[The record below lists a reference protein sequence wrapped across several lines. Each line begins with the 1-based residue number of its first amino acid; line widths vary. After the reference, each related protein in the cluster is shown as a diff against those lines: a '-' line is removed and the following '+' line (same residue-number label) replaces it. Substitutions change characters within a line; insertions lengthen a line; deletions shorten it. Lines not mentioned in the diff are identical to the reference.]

1 MGKAYRV
8 RTGAEFGGTRRTTTH
23 GGKLTELLKA
33 KGNGKWE
40 CIELGN
46 GCLWGARGLRARG
59 AAASSVARPLGARP
73 AGRAPGG
80 KERCPSAAGAARR
93 TRVRGSLRRAGG
105 AQRGGASEEPGWR
118 CWGESCAVKRHTGRD
133 VSCWVNGGDG
143 AGLSWYLRSSP
154 PVTGATSVKPGHSF
168 HFREQNVL
176 HMACAHGNLVFG
188 TSSNRQQNKTQD
200 CVEEGFLIPLLPV
213 FTSNIDKSVCSDPP
227 DQPGNVSCIQD
238 GRDGNLTCTWDKGRL
253 THIDTTYVVQLTNE
267 TECLRFAEDS
277 MNPKYGSLNLTKLNF
292 ESNYTAVVAAS
303 NRLGNASSLPF
314 TFMLIDIVKPHSPT
328 DILVKFDNVS
338 ATNCTVLWQ
347 DQQQTQSFRLRYRPV
362 NSHSW
367 NMVETLNST
376 RYNLHDLKPHR
387 EYEFQVCCKF
397 HPNRGMWSDWST
409 FRIQTPEAV
418 PSGLLDV
425 WYVIQDMDSQTQ
437 NITLFWKVMSKSE
450 ARGKILH
457 YTLTFQALNQKSPRT
472 TDVNIT
478 TQTHFTRVLPKV
490 DYNIMVYAHNSK
502 GNSSPTSIITDLSI
516 LDLPPPQSISVT
528 PMGNNSIFVIWAP
541 PIESAAF
548 NGYIV
553 EWAKTCSPEPHL
565 NWIKFP
571 ASNLSTIISVI
582 HKETSSNSFLI
593 KNLQRGVNY
602 VLWMTASTM
611 AGESPMGNEELVYL
625 ESASEWMIVSAAC
638 IVFGISACICFVQS
652 VQKAL
657 CSLLSVLVPQWYR
670 KAIPDPAN
678 STWAKKYSSV
688 ENELNLDS
696 SQFLSY
702 FSSFE
707 EPETIEVEEVFIK
720 REPVAF
726 KDIPIFNNIENSEC
740 HDWQIEN
747 SFEKQESTEKN
758 SEYKPLAPSTPD
770 DGDNYKCHLPYLY
783 KKVVLEET
791 EQIQTVSEYLTNPLT
806 DMTVNY
812 LPSNILSPIMDTNEE
827 SNEFECKS
835 FSIFPTTSLLM
846 PMFSCG
852 GKLTLDAVKIDC
864 NSFTD

>member
-1 MGKAYRV
+1 MFSTWLVHMAIWCLVHAVTENCKRGDMIASTDSVVLPGSSITLSCRLKQGEQCKELIFNNSETVLAYGRH
-8 RTGAEFGGTRRTTTH
+8 TFSCKC
-23 GGKLTELLKA
+23 KL
-33 KGNGKWE
+33 NGKII
-40 CIELGN
+40 CGIDIYVGN
-46 GCLWGARGLRARG
+46 
-59 AAASSVARPLGARP
+59 
-73 AGRAPGG
+73 
-80 KERCPSAAGAARR
+80 
-93 TRVRGSLRRAGG
+93 
-105 AQRGGASEEPGWR
+105 
-118 CWGESCAVKRHTGRD
+118 
-133 VSCWVNGGDG
+133 
-143 AGLSWYLRSSP
+143 
-154 PVTGATSVKPGHSF
+154 
-168 HFREQNVL
+168 
-176 HMACAHGNLVFG
+176 
-188 TSSNRQQNKTQD
+188 
-200 CVEEGFLIPLLPV
+200 
-213 FTSNIDKSVCSDPP
+213 PP
-227 DQPGNVSCIQD
+227 DQPGNVSCIQY

-267 TECLRFAEDS
+267 TECLHFAEES

-347 DQQQTQSFRLRYRPV
+347 DQQRTQSFRLRYRPV

-376 RYNLHDLKPHR
+376 RYNLHDLKPHT

-397 HPNRGMWSDWST
+397 HPSRGMWSDWST

-425 WYVIQDMDSQTQ
+425 WYKMRDMDSQTQ

-478 TQTHFTRVLPKV
+478 TQTHFTRVLPKM

-516 LDLPPPQSISVT
+516 LDLPPPQSISLT
-528 PMGNNSIFVIWAP
+528 PMGNSSIFVIWAP

-571 ASNLSTIISVI
+571 ASNLSTIISAPSAGPQVYTAVKGDGVWVSWEEIPAHQQMGCIISYNIYLQKKNSEEGPKVYVI
-582 HKETSSNSFLI
+582 HKETSRNSFLI

-611 AGESPMGNEELVYL
+611 VGESPVGNEELVYL
-625 ESASEWMIVSAAC
+625 ESSSEWIIVSAAC
-638 IVFGISACICFVQS
+638 IFFGISACICFVQS
-652 VQKAL
+652 VKKAL
-657 CSLLSVLVPQWYR
+657 CSLLSVLMPQWYR

-696 SQFLSY
+696 NQFLSY

-726 KDIPIFNNIENSEC
+726 KDIPIFNNIKTSEG
-740 HDWQIEN
+740 HDWQTIEN

-758 SEYKPLAPSTPD
+758 SEYKPLAPSTP

-852 GKLTLDAVKIDC
+852 AKLTLDAVKIDC

>member
-1 MGKAYRV
+1 MFSTWLVHLVIWCLVQAVTENCKRGHMIASTDSVVLPGSNITLSCQLKQGEQCKELIFNKSKMVLAYGRH
-8 RTGAEFGGTRRTTTH
+8 TFSC
-23 GGKLTELLKA
+23 KCKS
-33 KGNGKWE
+33 NGKII
-40 CIELGN
+40 CGIDIYVGN
-46 GCLWGARGLRARG
+46 
-59 AAASSVARPLGARP
+59 
-73 AGRAPGG
+73 
-80 KERCPSAAGAARR
+80 
-93 TRVRGSLRRAGG
+93 
-105 AQRGGASEEPGWR
+105 
-118 CWGESCAVKRHTGRD
+118 
-133 VSCWVNGGDG
+133 
-143 AGLSWYLRSSP
+143 
-154 PVTGATSVKPGHSF
+154 
-168 HFREQNVL
+168 
-176 HMACAHGNLVFG
+176 
-188 TSSNRQQNKTQD
+188 
-200 CVEEGFLIPLLPV
+200 
-213 FTSNIDKSVCSDPP
+213 PP
-227 DQPGNVSCIQD
+227 DQPGNVSCILY

-253 THIDTTYVVQLTNE
+253 THIETTYVVQLTNE
-267 TECLRFAEDS
+267 TECLSFAEES

-303 NRLGNASSLPF
+303 NSLGNASSLPF

-338 ATNCTVLWQ
+338 ETNCTILWQ

-376 RYNLHDLKPHR
+376 RYNLHDLKPHT

-397 HPNRGMWSDWST
+397 HPNRGIWSDWST
-409 FRIQTPEAV
+409 FRKQTPEAV

-425 WYVIQDMDSQTQ
+425 WYIRQDMDSKTQ
-437 NITLFWKVMSKSE
+437 KITLFWKVMSKSE
-450 ARGKILH
+450 ARGEILH
-457 YTLTFQALNQKSPRT
+457 YILDFQALNQTSLRT
-472 TDVNIT
+472 TNETIT
-478 TQTHFTRVLPKV
+478 TQTHYTIVLPKV

-502 GNSSPTSIITDLSI
+502 GNSPPTSIVIDLSI

-528 PMGNNSIFVIWAP
+528 PMGNNSIFVIWEP

-548 NGYIV
+548 INGYIV
-553 EWAKTCSPEPHL
+553 EWAETHSPEPHL
-565 NWIKFP
+565 NWIKIP
-571 ASNLSTIISVI
+571 ASNLSTTISENIKHDVCYDINVFALYRNRIGKVASARGYLKQEAPSAGPQVYTAVKGDDVCVSSEEIPGHQQMGGITNYNIYLQKKNSQEGPKVYVI
-582 HKETSSNSFLI
+582 HKETSRNSFLM
-593 KNLQRGVNY
+593 KNLQHGVNY

-611 AGESPMGNEELVYL
+611 AGENPVGNKELVYL
-625 ESASEWMIVSAAC
+625 ESVSEWIIVLAAC
-638 IVFGISACICFVQS
+638 IFFSISTCICFVQS
-652 VQKAL
+652 IQKAL
-657 CSLLSVLVPQWYR
+657 CLLLSVLVPQWYR

-678 STWAKKYSSV
+678 STWAKKYSSA
-688 ENELNLDS
+688 EDELNLDS
-696 SQFLSY
+696 NQFLSY

-720 REPVAF
+720 REPMAF
-726 KDIPIFNNIENSEC
+726 KDIPIFNKIKNSEG
-740 HDWQIEN
+740 HDWETIEN

-770 DGDNYKCHLPYLY
+770 NGDNYKCHLPYLY

-806 DMTVNY
+806 DMTMNY
-812 LPSNILSPIMDTNEE
+812 LPSNILSPIMDTNKE

-835 FSIFPTTSLLM
+835 FSIFPATSVLM

>member
-1 MGKAYRV
+1 MFSTWLVHMAIWCLVHAVTENCKRGDMIASTDSVVLPGSSITLSCRLKQGEQCKELIFNNSETVLAYGRH
-8 RTGAEFGGTRRTTTH
+8 TFSCKC
-23 GGKLTELLKA
+23 KL
-33 KGNGKWE
+33 NGKII
-40 CIELGN
+40 CGIDIYVGN
-46 GCLWGARGLRARG
+46 
-59 AAASSVARPLGARP
+59 
-73 AGRAPGG
+73 
-80 KERCPSAAGAARR
+80 
-93 TRVRGSLRRAGG
+93 
-105 AQRGGASEEPGWR
+105 
-118 CWGESCAVKRHTGRD
+118 
-133 VSCWVNGGDG
+133 
-143 AGLSWYLRSSP
+143 
-154 PVTGATSVKPGHSF
+154 
-168 HFREQNVL
+168 
-176 HMACAHGNLVFG
+176 
-188 TSSNRQQNKTQD
+188 
-200 CVEEGFLIPLLPV
+200 
-213 FTSNIDKSVCSDPP
+213 PP
-227 DQPGNVSCIQD
+227 DQPGNVSCIQY

-267 TECLRFAEDS
+267 TECLHFAEES

-347 DQQQTQSFRLRYRPV
+347 DQQRTQSFRLRYRPV

-376 RYNLHDLKPHR
+376 RYNLHDLKPHT

-397 HPNRGMWSDWST
+397 HPSRGMWSDWST

-425 WYVIQDMDSQTQ
+425 WYKMRDMDSQTQ

-478 TQTHFTRVLPKV
+478 TQTHFTRVLPKM

-516 LDLPPPQSISVT
+516 LDLPPPQSISLT
-528 PMGNNSIFVIWAP
+528 PMGNSSIFVIWAP

-571 ASNLSTIISVI
+571 ASNLSTIISAPSAGPQVYTAVKGDGVWVSWEEI
-582 HKETSSNSFLI
+582 PAHQQMGCIISYNIYLQKKNS
-593 KNLQRGVNY
+593 
-602 VLWMTASTM
+602 
-611 AGESPMGNEELVYL
+611 EEGPKVYG
-625 ESASEWMIVSAAC
+625 SSEWIIVSAAC
-638 IVFGISACICFVQS
+638 IFFGISACICFVQS
-652 VQKAL
+652 VKKAL
-657 CSLLSVLVPQWYR
+657 CSLLSVLMPQWYR

-696 SQFLSY
+696 NQFLSY

-726 KDIPIFNNIENSEC
+726 KDIPIFNNIKTSEG
-740 HDWQIEN
+740 HDWQTIEN

-758 SEYKPLAPSTPD
+758 SEYKPLAPSTP

-852 GKLTLDAVKIDC
+852 AKLTLDAVKIDC

>member
-1 MGKAYRV
+1 RGDMIASTDSVVLPGSNITLSCRLKQGEQCKQLIFNNSEMVLAYGRH
-8 RTGAEFGGTRRTTTH
+8 TFSC
-23 GGKLTELLKA
+23 KCKS
-33 KGNGKWE
+33 NGKII
-40 CIELGN
+40 CGIDIYVGN
-46 GCLWGARGLRARG
+46 
-59 AAASSVARPLGARP
+59 
-73 AGRAPGG
+73 
-80 KERCPSAAGAARR
+80 
-93 TRVRGSLRRAGG
+93 
-105 AQRGGASEEPGWR
+105 
-118 CWGESCAVKRHTGRD
+118 
-133 VSCWVNGGDG
+133 
-143 AGLSWYLRSSP
+143 
-154 PVTGATSVKPGHSF
+154 
-168 HFREQNVL
+168 
-176 HMACAHGNLVFG
+176 
-188 TSSNRQQNKTQD
+188 
-200 CVEEGFLIPLLPV
+200 
-213 FTSNIDKSVCSDPP
+213 PP
-227 DQPGNVSCIQD
+227 DQPGNVSCIQY

-253 THIDTTYVVQLTNE
+253 THIDTTY
-267 TECLRFAEDS
+267 TECLHFAEES

-292 ESNYTAVVAAS
+292 ESSYTAVVAAS

-328 DILVKFDNVS
+328 DILVKFDNIS
-338 ATNCTVLWQ
+338 ATNCTVIWQ

-376 RYNLHDLKPHR
+376 RYNLHDLKPHT

-425 WYVIQDMDSQTQ
+425 WYI
-437 NITLFWKVMSKSE
+437 IKSE

-502 GNSSPTSIITDLSI
+502 GNSSPASIITDLSI

-541 PIESAAF
+541 PSESAAF

-571 ASNLSTIISVI
+571 ASNLSTVISGNCTKILCFAAPLAGPQVYTAVKGDGVWVSWEEIPGHQQMGCIISYNIYLNKTPDSLLISLFFLFSVI
-582 HKETSSNSFLI
+582 HKETCRNSFLI

-611 AGESPMGNEELVYL
+611 AGESPMGNEELTPKSIPCPSLFTQIWIVPTPVNPYRRNNWIF
-625 ESASEWMIVSAAC
+625 SADYKIVH
-638 IVFGISACICFVQS
+638 V
-652 VQKAL
+652 
-657 CSLLSVLVPQWYR
+657 
-670 KAIPDPAN
+670 
-678 STWAKKYSSV
+678 
-688 ENELNLDS
+688 LNLDS
-696 SQFLSY
+696 NQFLSY

-726 KDIPIFNNIENSEC
+726 KDIPIFNNIKNSEG
-740 HDWQIEN
+740 HGWQTIEN

-758 SEYKPLAPSTPD
+758 FEYKPLAPSTPD

-812 LPSNILSPIMDTNEE
+812 LPSNISSPIMDTNEE

-846 PMFSCG
+846 PVLSCG

>member
-1 MGKAYRV
+1 MFSTWLV
-8 RTGAEFGGTRRTTTH
+8 
-23 GGKLTELLKA
+23 
-33 KGNGKWE
+33 
-40 CIELGN
+40 
-46 GCLWGARGLRARG
+46 
-59 AAASSVARPLGARP
+59 
-73 AGRAPGG
+73 
-80 KERCPSAAGAARR
+80 
-93 TRVRGSLRRAGG
+93 
-105 AQRGGASEEPGWR
+105 
-118 CWGESCAVKRHTGRD
+118 
-133 VSCWVNGGDG
+133 
-143 AGLSWYLRSSP
+143 
-154 PVTGATSVKPGHSF
+154 
-168 HFREQNVL
+168 
-176 HMACAHGNLVFG
+176 HMAIWCLVQAV
-188 TSSNRQQNKTQD
+188 T
-200 CVEEGFLIPLLPV
+200 
-213 FTSNIDKSVCSDPP
+213 DPP
-227 DQPGNVSCIQD
+227 EQPGNVSCIQY

-267 TECLRFAEDS
+267 TECLHFAEES

-376 RYNLHDLKPHR
+376 RHNLHDLKPHT

-409 FRIQTPEAV
+409 FQIQTPEAV

-425 WYVIQDMDSQTQ
+425 WYIMQDMDSQTQ

-516 LDLPPPQSISVT
+516 LDLPPPQSVSVT
-528 PMGNNSIFVIWAP
+528 PMGNNSIFVIWVP
-541 PIESAAF
+541 PIESTAF

-553 EWAKTCSPEPHL
+553 EWAKTGSPEPHL

-571 ASNLSTIISVI
+571 ASNLSTIISENIKHDVCYDINVFALYRNRAGRVASARGYSKQEAPSAGPQVYTAVKGDGVWVSWEEIPGHQQMGCIISYNIYLQKKNSEESPKVYVI
-582 HKETSSNSFLI
+582 HKETSRNSFLI
-593 KNLQRGVNY
+593 KNLRRGVNY

-625 ESASEWMIVSAAC
+625 ESSSEWIIVSAAC
-638 IVFGISACICFVQS
+638 IFFGISACICFVQS

-696 SQFLSY
+696 NQFLSY

-726 KDIPIFNNIENSEC
+726 KDIPIFNNIKNSEG
-740 HDWQIEN
+740 HDWQTIEN
-747 SFEKQESTEKN
+747 SFEKQESIEKN

-770 DGDNYKCHLPYLY
+770 DEGNYKCHLPYLY

-791 EQIQTVSEYLTNPLT
+791 EQIQTVSEYLSNPRT

-835 FSIFPTTSLLM
+835 FSIFPTTSILM

>member
-1 MGKAYRV
+1 MHV
-8 RTGAEFGGTRRTTTH
+8 GAFTTVVSYA
-23 GGKLTELLKA
+23 LL
-33 KGNGKWE
+33 WE
-40 CIELGN
+40 GVGHMHHQPTVNTLA
-46 GCLWGARGLRARG
+46 L
-59 AAASSVARPLGARP
+59 SPL
-73 AGRAPGG
+73 
-80 KERCPSAAGAARR
+80 
-93 TRVRGSLRRAGG
+93 
-105 AQRGGASEEPGWR
+105 
-118 CWGESCAVKRHTGRD
+118 
-133 VSCWVNGGDG
+133 
-143 AGLSWYLRSSP
+143 
-154 PVTGATSVKPGHSF
+154 
-168 HFREQNVL
+168 
-176 HMACAHGNLVFG
+176 
-188 TSSNRQQNKTQD
+188 QQNKTQD

-227 DQPGNVSCIQD
+227 DQPGNVSCIQY

-253 THIDTTYVVQLTNE
+253 THIDTTYVIH
-267 TECLRFAEDS
+267 

-347 DQQQTQSFRLRYRPV
+347 DQQQTESFRLRYRPV

-376 RYNLHDLKPHR
+376 RYNLHDLKPHT

-425 WYVIQDMDSQTQ
+425 WYIMQDMDSQTQ

-478 TQTHFTRVLPKV
+478 TQTHFTRILPKV

-541 PIESAAF
+541 PSESAAF
-548 NGYIV
+548 NGYIM

-571 ASNLSTIISVI
+571 ASNLSTIISESIKHNECYDINVFALYRNRAGRVASARGYLKQEAPSAGPQVYTAVKGDGVWVSWEEIPGHQQMGCIISYNIYLIKQEIKTPDSLLISLFFLFSVI
-582 HKETSSNSFLI
+582 HKETSRNSFLI
-593 KNLQRGVNY
+593 KNLQHGVNY

-611 AGESPMGNEELVYL
+611 AGESPMGNEELF
-625 ESASEWMIVSAAC
+625 EAITFA
-638 IVFGISACICFVQS
+638 GISNHDFKCQHVPFVCR
-652 VQKAL
+652 L

-688 ENELNLDS
+688 ELNLDS
-696 SQFLSY
+696 NQFLSY

-726 KDIPIFNNIENSEC
+726 KDIPIFNNIKNSEG
-740 HDWQIEN
+740 HGWQTIEN

-758 SEYKPLAPSTPD
+758 SEYKL
-770 DGDNYKCHLPYLY
+770 L
-783 KKVVLEET
+783 ET
-791 EQIQTVSEYLTNPLT
+791 EQIQTVSKYLTNPLT

-812 LPSNILSPIMDTNEE
+812 LPSNILSPITDTNEE

>member
-1 MGKAYRV
+1 APILSRLCTLRLLYLCRI
-8 RTGAEFGGTRRTTTH
+8 RLSSLGGT
-23 GGKLTELLKA
+23 LI
-33 KGNGKWE
+33 
-40 CIELGN
+40 C
-46 GCLWGARGLRARG
+46 
-59 AAASSVARPLGARP
+59 SS
-73 AGRAPGG
+73 
-80 KERCPSAAGAARR
+80 K
-93 TRVRGSLRRAGG
+93 
-105 AQRGGASEEPGWR
+105 
-118 CWGESCAVKRHTGRD
+118 
-133 VSCWVNGGDG
+133 
-143 AGLSWYLRSSP
+143 
-154 PVTGATSVKPGHSF
+154 
-168 HFREQNVL
+168 
-176 HMACAHGNLVFG
+176 
-188 TSSNRQQNKTQD
+188 QQNKTQD

-227 DQPGNVSCIQD
+227 DQPGNVSCIQY

-253 THIDTTYVVQLTNE
+253 THIDTTYVIQLTNE
-267 TECLRFAEDS
+267 TECLHFAEES

-347 DQQQTQSFRLRYRPV
+347 DQQQTESFRLRYRPV

-376 RYNLHDLKPHR
+376 RYNLHDLKPHT

-425 WYVIQDMDSQTQ
+425 WYIMQDMDSQTQ

-478 TQTHFTRVLPKV
+478 TQTHFTRILPKV

-516 LDLPPPQSISVT
+516 LGKHLYCLSYKKYR
-528 PMGNNSIFVIWAP
+528 IFVIWAP
-541 PIESAAF
+541 PSESAAF
-548 NGYIV
+548 NGYIM

-571 ASNLSTIISVI
+571 ASNLSTIISGNCTVKKWILLPIRKFCKILYFAAPSAGPQVYTAVKGDGVWVSWEEIPGHQQMGCIISYNIYLQKKNSEEVI
-582 HKETSSNSFLI
+582 HKETSRNSFLI
-593 KNLQRGVNY
+593 KNLQHGVNY

-611 AGESPMGNEELVYL
+611 AGESPMGNEELF
-625 ESASEWMIVSAAC
+625 EAITFA
-638 IVFGISACICFVQS
+638 GISNHDFKCQHVPFVCR
-652 VQKAL
+652 L

-696 SQFLSY
+696 NQFLSY

-726 KDIPIFNNIENSEC
+726 KDIPIFNNIKNSEG
-740 HDWQIEN
+740 HGWQTIEN

-758 SEYKPLAPSTPD
+758 SEYKLLAPSTPD

-791 EQIQTVSEYLTNPLT
+791 EQIQTVSKYLTNPLT

-812 LPSNILSPIMDTNEE
+812 LPSNILSPITDTNEE

>member
-1 MGKAYRV
+1 MC
-8 RTGAEFGGTRRTTTH
+8 T
-23 GGKLTELLKA
+23 L
-33 KGNGKWE
+33 
-40 CIELGN
+40 
-46 GCLWGARGLRARG
+46 
-59 AAASSVARPLGARP
+59 RPLRLCGI
-73 AGRAPGG
+73 
-80 KERCPSAAGAARR
+80 
-93 TRVRGSLRRAGG
+93 L
-105 AQRGGASEEPGWR
+105 
-118 CWGESCAVKRHTGRD
+118 
-133 VSCWVNGGDG
+133 
-143 AGLSWYLRSSP
+143 L
-154 PVTGATSVKPGHSF
+154 
-168 HFREQNVL
+168 
-176 HMACAHGNLVFG
+176 
-188 TSSNRQQNKTQD
+188 QQNKTQD
-200 CVEEGFLIPLLPV
+200 CLEEGFLIPLLPV

-227 DQPGNVSCIQD
+227 DQPGNVSCIQY

-253 THIDTTYVVQLTNE
+253 THIDTTY
-267 TECLRFAEDS
+267 TECLRFAEES

-376 RYNLHDLKPHR
+376 RYNLHDLKPHT

-425 WYVIQDMDSQTQ
+425 WYIMQDMDSQTQ

-490 DYNIMVYAHNSK
+490 DYNIMIYAHNSK

-553 EWAKTCSPEPHL
+553 EWAETCSPEPHL

-571 ASNLSTIISVI
+571 ASNLSTIISENIKHDVCYDINVFALYRNRAGQVASARGYSKQEAPSAGPQVYAAVKGDGVWVSWEEIPGHQQMGCITSYNIYLQKKNSEEGPKVYVI
-582 HKETSSNSFLI
+582 HKETSRNSFLI
-593 KNLQRGVNY
+593 KNLQHGVNY

-611 AGESPMGNEELVYL
+611 AGESPIGNEELVYL
-625 ESASEWMIVSAAC
+625 EN
-638 IVFGISACICFVQS
+638 
-652 VQKAL
+652 
-657 CSLLSVLVPQWYR
+657 
-670 KAIPDPAN
+670 PAN
-678 STWAKKYSSV
+678 STWAKKYSS
-688 ENELNLDS
+688 
-696 SQFLSY
+696 
-702 FSSFE
+702 
-707 EPETIEVEEVFIK
+707 PETIEVEEVFIQ

-726 KDIPIFNNIENSEC
+726 KDIPIFNNIKNSEG
-740 HDWQIEN
+740 HDWQTIEN
-747 SFEKQESTEKN
+747 SFEKRESTEKN

-783 KKVVLEET
+783 KKVVLEGT

-835 FSIFPTTSLLM
+835 FSIFPTTPLLM

>member
-1 MGKAYRV
+1 KLKLSCVSWGK
-8 RTGAEFGGTRRTTTH
+8 
-23 GGKLTELLKA
+23 
-33 KGNGKWE
+33 
-40 CIELGN
+40 
-46 GCLWGARGLRARG
+46 
-59 AAASSVARPLGARP
+59 
-73 AGRAPGG
+73 
-80 KERCPSAAGAARR
+80 
-93 TRVRGSLRRAGG
+93 
-105 AQRGGASEEPGWR
+105 
-118 CWGESCAVKRHTGRD
+118 
-133 VSCWVNGGDG
+133 
-143 AGLSWYLRSSP
+143 
-154 PVTGATSVKPGHSF
+154 
-168 HFREQNVL
+168 
-176 HMACAHGNLVFG
+176 
-188 TSSNRQQNKTQD
+188 
-200 CVEEGFLIPLLPV
+200 
-213 FTSNIDKSVCSDPP
+213 KSVCSDPP
-227 DQPGNVSCIQD
+227 DQPGNVSCIQY

-253 THIDTTYVVQLTNE
+253 THIDTTY
-267 TECLRFAEDS
+267 TECLHFAEES

-347 DQQQTQSFRLRYRPV
+347 DQQQTESFRLRYRPV

-376 RYNLHDLKPHR
+376 RYNLHDLKPHT

-425 WYVIQDMDSQTQ
+425 WYIMQDMDSQTQ

-478 TQTHFTRVLPKV
+478 TQTHFTRILPKV

-541 PIESAAF
+541 PSESAAF
-548 NGYIV
+548 NGYIM

-571 ASNLSTIISVI
+571 ASNLSTIISGNCTVKKWILLPIRKFYQLNSYTPSAGPQVYTAVKGDGVWVSWEEIPGHQQMGCIISYNIYLIKQEIKTPDSLLISLFFLFSVI
-582 HKETSSNSFLI
+582 HKETSRNSFLI
-593 KNLQRGVNY
+593 KNLQHGVNY

-611 AGESPMGNEELVYL
+611 AGESPMGNEELF
-625 ESASEWMIVSAAC
+625 EAITFA
-638 IVFGISACICFVQS
+638 GISNHDFKCQHVPFVCR
-652 VQKAL
+652 L

-688 ENELNLDS
+688 EVK
-696 SQFLSY
+696 
-702 FSSFE
+702 
-707 EPETIEVEEVFIK
+707 PETIEVEEVFIK

-726 KDIPIFNNIENSEC
+726 KDIPIFNNIKNSEG
-740 HDWQIEN
+740 HGWQTIEN

-758 SEYKPLAPSTPD
+758 SEYKLLAPSTPD

-791 EQIQTVSEYLTNPLT
+791 EQIQTVSKYLTNPLT

-812 LPSNILSPIMDTNEE
+812 LPSNILSPITDTNEE

>member
-1 MGKAYRV
+1 MFSTWLVHMAIWCLVQAVTENCKRGDMIASTDSVVLPGSNITLSCRLKQGEQCKEIIFNNSEMVLAYGRH
-8 RTGAEFGGTRRTTTH
+8 TFSC
-23 GGKLTELLKA
+23 KCKS
-33 KGNGKWE
+33 NGKII
-40 CIELGN
+40 CGIDIYVGN
-46 GCLWGARGLRARG
+46 
-59 AAASSVARPLGARP
+59 PP
-73 AGRAPGG
+73 
-80 KERCPSAAGAARR
+80 
-93 TRVRGSLRRAGG
+93 
-105 AQRGGASEEPGWR
+105 EE
-118 CWGESCAVKRHTGRD
+118 
-133 VSCWVNGGDG
+133 
-143 AGLSWYLRSSP
+143 
-154 PVTGATSVKPGHSF
+154 
-168 HFREQNVL
+168 
-176 HMACAHGNLVFG
+176 
-188 TSSNRQQNKTQD
+188 
-200 CVEEGFLIPLLPV
+200 
-213 FTSNIDKSVCSDPP
+213 
-227 DQPGNVSCIQD
+227 PGNVSCIQY
-238 GRDGNLTCTWDKGRL
+238 GRDGNLTCTWVKGRL

-267 TECLRFAEDS
+267 TECLHFAEES

-347 DQQQTQSFRLRYRPV
+347 DQQQSQSFRLRYRPV

-367 NMVETLNST
+367 NMVEILNST
-376 RYNLHDLKPHR
+376 RHNLHDLKPHT

-425 WYVIQDMDSQTQ
+425 WYIMQDMDSQTQ

-516 LDLPPPQSISVT
+516 LDLPPPQSVSVT
-528 PMGNNSIFVIWAP
+528 PMGNNSIFVTWVP

-553 EWAKTCSPEPHL
+553 EWAKTGSPETHL

-571 ASNLSTIISVI
+571 ASNLSTIISENIKHDVCYDI
-582 HKETSSNSFLI
+582 NVFALYRNRAGRVASARGYSKQEAPSAGPQVYTAVKGDGVWVSWEEIPGHQQMGCIISYNMYLQKKNS
-593 KNLQRGVNY
+593 
-602 VLWMTASTM
+602 
-611 AGESPMGNEELVYL
+611 EEGPKVYG
-625 ESASEWMIVSAAC
+625 SSEWIIVSAAC
-638 IVFGISACICFVQS
+638 IFFGISACICFVQS

-696 SQFLSY
+696 NQFLSY

-726 KDIPIFNNIENSEC
+726 KDIPIFNNIKNSEG
-740 HDWQIEN
+740 HDWQTIEN

-770 DGDNYKCHLPYLY
+770 DEDNYKCHLPYLY

-791 EQIQTVSEYLTNPLT
+791 EQIQTVSEYLTNPLA